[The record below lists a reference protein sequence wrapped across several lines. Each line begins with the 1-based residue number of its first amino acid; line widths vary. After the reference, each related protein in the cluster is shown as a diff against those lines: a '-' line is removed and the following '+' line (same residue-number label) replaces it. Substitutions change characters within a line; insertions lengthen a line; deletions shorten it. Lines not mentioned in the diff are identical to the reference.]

1 MLSFRTPCTRHWKK
15 KKENITGLSIVLYT
29 FYIFYRCKKVSIRL
43 CMLLILFHNKSQF
56 LRVIADTRQLSSEQL
71 PSLLHCVNFLLLY
84 WRFLHFIEYFISY
97 ESLYIYV
104 STEGS
109 LLFSSTDVNLSCSK
123 LSDKSFC
130 KK

>member
-43 CMLLILFHNKSQF
+43 CMLLILFYNESQF

-104 STEGS
+104 STEES